1 MSNVFM
7 GNDYLMMICICISFV
22 VAISGH
28 KLLQYRKSIDLQY
41 QIAFNELEKRARQL
55 DKDEK
60 WLDAKTRQLEVR
72 EDRIKQREK
81 ELNFLA

>member
-1 MSNVFM
+1 MSDAFM
-7 GNDYLMMICICISFV
+7 GNDYLMIICICFSLV

-28 KLLQYRKSIDLQY
+28 KLLQYRKSLDVQY
-41 QIAFNELEKRARQL
+41 NIAFNKLEKRAKQL

>member
-1 MSNVFM
+1 MNDATM
-7 GNDYLMMICICISFV
+7 GVDYLMMICICASFV

-28 KLLQYRKSIDLQY
+28 KLLKYRRTLDVQY
-41 QIAFNELEKRARQL
+41 QIAFSELENRAKQL

-60 WLDAKTRQLEVR
+60 WLDTKARQLEVR

>member
-1 MSNVFM
+1 MSDAFM
-7 GNDYLMMICICISFV
+7 GNDYLMIICICFSFV

-28 KLLQYRKSIDLQY
+28 KLLQYRRSIDLQY
-41 QIAFNELEKRARQL
+41 QIAFNELEKRAKQL

-60 WLDAKTRQLEVR
+60 WLDAKTRQLEVK

>member
-1 MSNVFM
+1 M
-7 GNDYLMMICICISFV
+7 GNDYLMVICICTSFV

-28 KLLQYRKSIDLQY
+28 KLLQYRKTLDMQY
-41 QIAFNELEKRARQL
+41 QIAFSELEKRAKQL
-55 DKDEK
+55 DKVEK
-60 WLDAKTRQLEVR
+60 WLDAKLKQLEVR